1 MAMSPAPLGGTTLK
15 VEPLTSR
22 VKTVTD
28 GNTNVTSYTYDT
40 LDRVRTISYNSNGTI
55 TYNYDADGNLLS
67 LVDNTGT
74 TSFKYDALNRLT
86 KKTLPDGTVFNTGY
100 DPTGNL
106 TSFTDGSESI
116 VYKYDIANR
125 MVKLLDNGSA
135 TLYKYDNANRKTL
148 IQYPNG
154 TGMVIAYDK
163 AGHET
168 SNVGGTMD
176 TQGNILT
183 TYDSFSY
190 NYFKGSAATALL
202 QTVTLLDPVNWSSGI
217 LYTRNY
223 TYDTQNRVTAVDVLS
238 NNIEV
243 QKWTYGYDA
252 NGNRLSYTQMS
263 PAVSIGYTYTGGNE
277 IQTETQG
284 SNTITF
290 SFDGNGN
297 LTGQTGG
304 QSLAYNGKEQ
314 TTSIGSNSYTYSGPT
329 QQDRVKINGA
339 TLDYSGLGVSQQTD
353 TSGTTYFTRCSCGL
367 LNNQRI
373 PNGSRYYY
381 LFDGLGSI
389 VGMTSDSGNKVNSY
403 DYDAY
408 GVMLNQ
414 VEKTG
419 VNNPFKYAGGYLDAS
434 GYYLFGVRYY
444 DPSLGRWTQQDPVGG
459 SLFDLNSGN
468 RYTYVDDNPV
478 NQVDPS
484 GKQSCF
490 YFSNGALDAIGWID
504 VGIGTEL
511 GIIALI
517 GAAVAPELIVP
528 AALLGSVGLALVAV
542 GSFIIWES
550 DKYYPNGATIC
561 I

>member
-1 MAMSPAPLGGTTLK
+1 
-15 VEPLTSR
+15 VEAQTSR
-22 VKTVTD
+22 VKSVTD
-28 GNTNVTSYTYDT
+28 GNGNVTSYTYDT
-40 LDRVRTISYNSNGTI
+40 LDHVKTITYNSNGTI

-74 TSFKYDALNRLT
+74 TSFKYDNLNRLT
-86 KKTLPDGTVFNTGY
+86 KKTLPDGTVFSTGY

-106 TSFTDGSESI
+106 TTFTDGSESI

-125 MVKLLDNGSA
+125 MVKLLDNGLL
-135 TLYKYDNANRKTL
+135 TVYGYDNANRKTL

-168 SNVGGTMD
+168 SNVGGTMNSNG
-176 TQGNILT
+176 TILT

-190 NYFKGSAATALL
+190 NYFKGSAPTALL
-202 QTVTLLDPVNWSSGI
+202 QTETLLDPVKWQSGTM
-217 LYTRNY
+217 YTRNY
-223 TYDTQNRVTAVDVLS
+223 TYDSQNRVTDVDVLNS
-238 NNIEV
+238 NNVEV

-252 NGNRLSYTQMS
+252 NGNRTSYTQLS

-284 SNTITF
+284 STTLTF

-297 LTGQTGG
+297 LTGQTSG

-314 TTSIGSNSYTYSGPT
+314 TTGIGSNSYTYSGPS
-329 QQDRVKINGA
+329 QQDRVQINGA

-353 TSGTTYFTRCSCGL
+353 SSGTTYFTRCSCGL
-367 LNNQRI
+367 LNNERI

-389 VGMTSDSGNKVNSY
+389 VGMTSDSGSKVNSY

-434 GYYLFGVRYY
+434 GYYQFGVRYY
-444 DPSLGRWTQQDPVGG
+444 DPSLGRWTQQDSVAG
-459 SLFDLNSGN
+459 SLFDLNSAN
-468 RYTYVDDNPV
+468 RYTYVEDDPV
-478 NQVDPS
+478 NLVDPS
-484 GKQSCF
+484 GKASVPNFSLACF
-490 YFSNGALDAIGWID
+490 FGA
-504 VGIGTEL
+504 VG
-511 GIIALI
+511 GIAT
-517 GAAVAPELIVP
+517 VIV
-528 AALLGSVGLALVAV
+528 GALVAEALSLGIDTPITV
-542 GSFIIWES
+542 AVLVSAALTGCLVAVILAFVQAVYNQLSG
-550 DKYYPNGATIC
+550 N
-561 I
+561 